1 LKEKDMKINSTRTYA
16 WLAGAAV
23 ILGLGAMSYR
33 AFAPGTEADPFAD
46 CRRGAVAGGAATI
59 GGPFTL
65 VNGDGARMTATEA
78 ISKPTLV
85 YFGYAYCPDIC
96 PTDLSRNAL
105 AADEL
110 ADRGEDVG
118 LVFITIDP
126 ARDTPEVVKDF
137 TQALHPGMIGLT
149 GTPEEIAEVAREY
162 KVYYRKAG
170 DDPDTYL
177 MDHSTFTYLM
187 GAGGTFL
194 EFYPSDAT
202 PEAVADS
209 VSCFAAAA
217 S

>member
-1 LKEKDMKINSTRTYA
+1 MKIDIPRTYSL
-16 WLAGAAV
+16 LAGTVAV
-23 ILGLGAMSYR
+23 VGLGVMGYF
-33 AFAPGTEADPFAD
+33 AFAPGTVADPYAD
-46 CRRGAVAGGAATI
+46 CRRGAVAGGTATI
-59 GGPFTL
+59 GGPFDL
-65 VNGDGARMTATEA
+65 VNGQGARMTEAEA
-78 ISKPTLV
+78 ITKPTLV

-96 PTDLSRNAL
+96 PTDLSRNVL

-110 ADRGEDVG
+110 AERGEDVG
-118 LVFITIDP
+118 LVFISIDP
-126 ARDTPEVVKDF
+126 ERDTPEIMRDY
-137 TQALHPGMIGLT
+137 TEALHPGMIGLT

-170 DDPDTYL
+170 DDPKTYL
-177 MDHSTFTYLM
+177 MDHSTFTYLI

-209 VSCFAAAA
+209 VGCFTAA